1 MSIGPMDYQI
11 LMPKVNETG
20 KIQSESQ
27 QKMINQAQQQADN
40 SIKQSERDI
49 KSVHTQSEAQKTVI
63 TEDQGRRQHHQ
74 QKLQTGRQR
83 ETRREKKKKYYHKK
97 DTQLI
102 FVYKH
107 VFT

>member
-27 QKMINQAQQQADN
+27 QKMINQAQQQANN

-74 QKLQTGRQR
+74 QKNYKRADRGKP
-83 ETRREKKKKYYHKK
+83 EEKEEEVLPQKRHTI
-97 DTQLI
+97 DI
-102 FVYKH
+102 RI
-107 VFT
+107 